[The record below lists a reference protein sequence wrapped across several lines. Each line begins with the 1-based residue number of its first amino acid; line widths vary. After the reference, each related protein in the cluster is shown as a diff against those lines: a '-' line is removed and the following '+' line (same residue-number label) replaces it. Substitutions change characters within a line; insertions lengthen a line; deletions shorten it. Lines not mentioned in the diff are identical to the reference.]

1 MSGRVKE
8 KAETIYILE
17 RHELDSQKLRLI
29 GDKCTSQAG
38 PHFFY
43 LDDMSTIY
51 IQFSNLMNSNSN

>member
-17 RHELDSQKLRLI
+17 RHEIDSQKLRLI

-38 PHFFY
+38 PHFFFTLIY
-43 LDDMSTIY
+43 KSTIY
-51 IQFSNLMNSNSN
+51 IQIL

>member
-1 MSGRVKE
+1 MSVRVKE

-43 LDDMSTIY
+43 LDDMSTI
-51 IQFSNLMNSNSN
+51 

>member
-1 MSGRVKE
+1 MSARVKE

-38 PHFFY
+38 LQLFTLIY
-43 LDDMSTIY
+43 KSTIY
-51 IQFSNLMNSNSN
+51 IQIL